1 METSWESE
9 LAALL
14 TELLATQ
21 DEVLKILAR
30 KRELLRTADTDGL
43 MALGPEEE
51 KLVGRLQQCMKR
63 RGELLDRA
71 RREGLPSTSIRA
83 LTQALPRSQ
92 RGALDR
98 QVRLAGSRG
107 RLLQHHS
114 LTNWVVIQ
122 RTLLHLSQLLEIIA
136 TGGRL
141 QPTYG
146 EGEPVRA
153 SGSLV
158 DRAA

>member
-14 TELLATQ
+14 TQLLATQ
-21 DEVLKILAR
+21 DDVLEILAR
-30 KRELLRTADTDGL
+30 KRELLRTADSDGL
-43 MALGPEEE
+43 VALGPEEE
-51 KLVGRLQQCMKR
+51 QVVGRLQQCMKR
-63 RGELLDRA
+63 RGELLERA

-83 LTQALPRSQ
+83 LAQALPRSQ
-92 RGALDR
+92 RGELNR
-98 QVRLAGSRG
+98 QIRQAGSRG

-122 RTLLHLSQLLEIIA
+122 RTLLHLSQMLEIIA

-146 EGEPVRA
+146 EGEPVGA

>member
-21 DEVLKILAR
+21 DEVLEILGR
-30 KRELLRTADTDGL
+30 KRELLRAADTDAL
-43 MALGPEEE
+43 AALGPEEE
-51 KLVGRLQQCMKR
+51 KLVGRLRQCMKR
-63 RGELLDRA
+63 RGELLARA
-71 RREGLPSTSIRA
+71 RREGLPSTSLRA
-83 LTQALPRSQ
+83 LAQALPRSR
-92 RGALDR
+92 RGPLDR
-98 QVRLAGSRG
+98 QVRLARSRG
-107 RLLQHHS
+107 KLLQHHG

-122 RTLLHLSQLLEIIA
+122 RTLLHLSQMLEIIA

-146 EGEPVRA
+146 EREPVQA
-153 SGSLV
+153 SGGLV

>member
-14 TELLATQ
+14 TDLLAVQ
-21 DEVLKILAR
+21 DELLKILAR
-30 KRELLRTADTDGL
+30 KRDLLASADTDGL
-43 MALGPEEE
+43 AAMAAEEE
-51 KLVGRLQQCMKR
+51 RLIESLQGCLNR
-63 RGELLDRA
+63 RGQLLERA
-71 RREGLPSTSIRA
+71 RAEGLPSTNVRTLA
-83 LTQALPRSQ
+83 EALPREQ
-92 RGALDR
+92 RGKMGE
-98 QVRLAGSRG
+98 QVKLARSRA

-114 LTNWVVIQ
+114 LTNWVLVQ
-122 RTLLHLSQLLEIIA
+122 RTLIHLSQVLEIIA

-146 EGEPVRA
+146 EGEPVNA
-153 SGSLV
+153 SGALV